1 MKTATMR
8 KNRKSKAH
16 PILILTAPTGA
27 GKTSLITEL
36 DPTRFEI
43 LSFDSRQIY
52 KDMPI
57 GTAAPTEEQQS
68 KIGHHLVEVLSPS
81 ETVDAGLYNRL
92 AEEALQKVLNLD
104 KIPVFTAGTGFYL
117 KAFLFGMFPVPEIDV
132 SVRDRVF
139 SMTKEEKRIL
149 LKELDPNA
157 LDKIFPEDDYRLGRA
172 LEVNLMGEKWSRLKI
187 DPSASAICRYDLD
200 IRLGVF
206 LDLDRKELYERINRR
221 AERMIEE
228 GMADEAWKI
237 RERFG
242 ETCPGLKSLGY
253 NFALE
258 NKKGN
263 SNLETFLAD
272 LSRSHRNYAKRQVTW
287 FRKETYVQPMG
298 RAEALERI
306 KHMK

>member
-1 MKTATMR
+1 MAK
-8 KNRKSKAH
+8 

-52 KDMPI
+52 KEMPI
-57 GTAAPTEEQQS
+57 GTAAPTAQQQA
-68 KIGHHLVEVLSPS
+68 KIRHHLVEVLSPA

-92 AEEALQKVLNLD
+92 AEEALRAVLD
-104 KIPVFTAGTGFYL
+104 VGKIPVFTAGTGFYL
-117 KAFLFGMFPVPEIDV
+117 KAFLFGMFPVPDIDED
-132 SVRDRVF
+132 VREKVL
-139 SMTKEEKRIL
+139 SMSMEEKRIL
-149 LKELDPNA
+149 LEKLDPDS
-157 LDKIFPEDDYRLGRA
+157 LIKIFPGDDYRLGRA
-172 LEVNLMGEKWSRLKI
+172 LEVNLMGERWSSLQI
-187 DPSASAICRYDLD
+187 DLSTSAIHKFDLEVA
-200 IRLGVF
+200 LGVF
-206 LDLDRKELYERINRR
+206 LDLDRKELYERINQR
-221 AERMIEE
+221 AKQMIEA
-228 GMADEAWKI
+228 GMAEEAWTI
-237 RERFG
+237 RERYG

-272 LSRSHRNYAKRQVTW
+272 LSQSHRNYAKRQVTW

-298 RAEALERI
+298 RSEALERI
-306 KHMK
+306 KHIK

>member
-1 MKTATMR
+1 MAF
-8 KNRKSKAH
+8 
-16 PILILTAPTGA
+16 PILILAAPTGA

-57 GTAAPTEEQQS
+57 GTAAPTKEQQS
-68 KIGHHLVEVLSPS
+68 RVRHHLVEILSPS

-92 AEEALQKVLNLD
+92 AQEALQKVLNAG

-132 SVRDRVF
+132 SVRDRVL
-139 SMTKEEKRIL
+139 SLSREEKRIL
-149 LKELDPNA
+149 LKELDPDS
-157 LDKIFPEDDYRLGRA
+157 LDKIFLEDDYRLGRA
-172 LEVNLMGEKWSRLKI
+172 LEVNLMGEKWSCLKI
-187 DPSASAICRYDLD
+187 DPNTSALRRFDLD

-206 LDLDRKELYERINRR
+206 LNPDRKELYERINRR
-221 AERMIEE
+221 AKQMIDW
-228 GMADEAWKI
+228 GMADEAWKV
-237 RERFG
+237 RERYG
-242 ETCPGLKSLGY
+242 ESCPGLKSLGY

-263 SNLETFLAD
+263 SNVETFLAD
-272 LSRSHRNYAKRQVTW
+272 LSQSHRNYAKRQVTW
-287 FRKETYVQPMG
+287 FRKENYIQSMD
-298 RAEALERI
+298 RFEALEHI
-306 KHMK
+306 KHIK